1 MQFSKRLQRLF
12 LFCCVGMC
20 TLSVH
25 AQTNIYQLQPGDIL
39 FQDLD
44 CGAACDAIEKVTV
57 GANGMDFSH
66 CGIVV
71 VMDGEYKVVEAYG
84 NVRATPVA
92 DFVSRIKDVNGKPK
106 ILAGRPDNKSLAA
119 ASADIAQQF
128 IGKGYDDAFDLT
140 NDSYYCSELVY
151 ECYRKGN
158 GNKPYFMLNLMTFK
172 EPGTD
177 EIMPFWKEYY
187 KKLNKSVPEG
197 EPGINPGAMSR
208 NKNLTLFTLPDV
220 N

>member
-1 MQFSKRLQRLF
+1 MQMFKAFQKLLLF
-12 LFCCVGMC
+12 FIFNLTIAIAV
-20 TLSVH
+20 
-25 AQTNIYQLQPGDIL
+25 AQTNPYNLQPGDIL

-44 CGAACDAIEKVTV
+44 CGAACDAIENVTE

-71 VMDGEYKVVEAYG
+71 LQNGEYKIVEAYG

-92 DFVSRIKDVNGKPK
+92 EFVSRIKDVNGRPK
-106 ILAGRPDNKSLAA
+106 ILAGRPKNKDLATK
-119 ASADIAQQF
+119 SATIALQF

-151 ECYRKGN
+151 ECYRQAN
-158 GNKPYFMLNLMTFK
+158 GNKPYFPLNRMTFK

-187 KKLNKSVPEG
+187 AKLKKPVPED

-208 NKNLTLFTLPDV
+208 NKNLDLFQLPET